1 MYAFD
6 LPRHFGYLS
15 EEDCQDL
22 GLDPASLRKLS
33 VRNLTR
39 RRSKPEIL
47 RPSDGVN
54 MFSLDG
60 DF

>member
-39 RRSKPEIL
+39 RTDITL
-47 RPSDGVN
+47 RQ
-54 MFSLDG
+54 L
-60 DF
+60 